1 MKAEKT
7 SKAAKTG
14 KKTGK
19 QKVSKS
25 AIMETRNQREA
36 AAGEIQY
43 GHTIGRHGTDEE
55 KNLNPEE

>member
-1 MKAEKT
+1 MKTER
-7 SKAAKTG
+7 
-14 KKTGK
+14 KKGRGATTDK
-19 QKVSKS
+19 QKVSKK

-43 GHTIGRHGTDEE
+43 GHTIGRHGNDEE

>member
-1 MKAEKT
+1 MKIERKKG
-7 SKAAKTG
+7 KAANTD
-14 KKTGK
+14 K
-19 QKVSKS
+19 QKVSKKE
-25 AIMETRNQREA
+25 IMEARNQREA

>member
-1 MKAEKT
+1 MKTERKKG
-7 SKAAKTG
+7 KAAN
-14 KKTGK
+14 TGK
-19 QKVSKS
+19 QKVSKKE
-25 AIMETRNQREA
+25 IMETRNQREA